1 MVLHIRKLEENSI
14 AKSIY
19 EEQKLKQWPGL
30 ARETKNICTVLNIP
44 DCNETRIGKP
54 DYILI
59 VREAINRK
67 NESMLRLL
75 AVGKCQR
82 IVGEDY
88 GKKQYIS
95 KNIYLLCD
103 CSIELGS
110 A

>member
-1 MVLHIRKLEENSI
+1 MLHIQKLDENSI

-30 ARETKNICTVLNIP
+30 ASERKNICTVLKIP
-44 DCNETRIGKP
+44 DCNETRIEKSE
-54 DYILI
+54 YILI

-75 AVGKCQR
+75 AVGKCQQ

-88 GKKQYIS
+88 GKKQY
-95 KNIYLLCD
+95 L
-103 CSIELGS
+103 
-110 A
+110 